1 MVPKSSDR
9 LVRTTVTTYNGYT
22 TAEGRRLYLEY
33 MYMCVCFE
41 RNENI
46 LMKHLEG
53 RCVPK

>member
-9 LVRTTVTTYNGYT
+9 LVRTTMTTYNGYT

-46 LMKHLEG
+46 L
-53 RCVPK
+53 